1 MDEKLSDEI
10 ASKKKDGRFSVC
22 DPVEGCDWK
31 KHFTINPNVNEYGN
45 HKADIID
52 FCIEDENGKLNNSI
66 IKGSR
71 FKIKTKVRFN
81 EEIKNPICTL
91 TLKTIRGID
100 VTGTNTMIEQ
110 RFIEDGKPGDVYVVT
125 YEQQMNL
132 QGGEYLISMSC
143 TGFVDGNLTAYHR
156 CYDLI
161 SINVISDK
169 DTVGFLDM
177 NSDVTVEKI

>member
-1 MDEKLSDEI
+1 MKKVILSVLGLTLLAGCSGYDYYKTDVRYRQKGKDCVYYYDEK
-10 ASKKKDGRFSVC
+10 
-22 DPVEGCDWK
+22 
-31 KHFTINPNVNEYGN
+31 
-45 HKADIID
+45 
-52 FCIEDENGKLNNSI
+52 GKQ
-66 IKGSR
+66 
-71 FKIKTKVRFN
+71 FN

-91 TLKTIRGID
+91 TFKTIRGVD

-110 RFIEDGKPGDVYVVT
+110 RFIEKGEPGDVYVVT

-143 TGFVDGNLTAYHR
+143 TGFENGNLTAYHR

-169 DTVGFLDM
+169 DTVGFFDM
-177 NSDVTVEKI
+177 NSIVIMEKQ